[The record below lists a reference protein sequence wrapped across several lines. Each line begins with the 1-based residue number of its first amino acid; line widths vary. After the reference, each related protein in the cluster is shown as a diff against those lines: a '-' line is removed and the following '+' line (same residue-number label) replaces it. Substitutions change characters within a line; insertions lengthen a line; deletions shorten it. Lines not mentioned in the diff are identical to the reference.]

1 MKVKN
6 KGINTLWRNFKTV
19 KNCTER
25 LVQKLIDQSATDYQK
40 FIKPQLVITVFVTAF
55 EVQQVINL
63 NSYFYLI
70 SIYV

>member
-25 LVQKLIDQSATDYQK
+25 LVQKLTDQSATDYQK
-40 FIKPQLVITVFVTAF
+40 FIKPQLPSAITKVG
-55 EVQQVINL
+55 L
-63 NSYFYLI
+63 L
-70 SIYV
+70 